1 MHTYLHIC
9 ILPSTLI
16 YIPIYPCAHSSLS
29 TCILPYT
36 PLHPFPYT
44 SILLYS
50 HTYIYVCAHSVARY
64 PIVLILAR
72 VRVWACI
79 ITIIFSYSNYKM
91 QLYSLFVRLVHACS
105 FALSCK
111 VLCDYFP
118 MGVGCVSS
126 GVVRLA
132 YYYSLIPLVTR
143 SKWYCILHKYAFYT
157 CLC

>member
-1 MHTYLHIC
+1 MHTYLPTC
-9 ILPSTLI
+9 IST
-16 YIPIYPCAHSSLS
+16 HLS
-29 TCILPYT
+29 TY
-36 PLHPFPYT
+36 LHVYPSLYS

-50 HTYIYVCAHSVARY
+50 HTYIYVFVYSVARY
-64 PIVLILAR
+64 PIVLILVRAR
-72 VRVWACI
+72 AWACI
-79 ITIIFSYSNYKM
+79 VTTIFSYSNYKM

-143 SKWYCILHKYAFYT
+143 SKWYCILHKYAFYS